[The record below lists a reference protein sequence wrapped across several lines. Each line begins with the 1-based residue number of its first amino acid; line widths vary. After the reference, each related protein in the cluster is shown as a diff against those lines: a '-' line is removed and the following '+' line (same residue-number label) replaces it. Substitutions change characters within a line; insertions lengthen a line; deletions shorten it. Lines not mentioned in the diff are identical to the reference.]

1 MPQEKKDE
9 SIWNGVYERFDQ
21 VAEST
26 EIFDSSLWTEKQ
38 KVRALDV
45 LSLARSGEPV
55 PKGAKSR
62 DYPFVP
68 FLVGLLSSG
77 KNLSVVD
84 CGGAMGQ
91 TYIDIL
97 AKIPKAQSA
106 LSYTIVETPRIVADV
121 PDAIRSLQGLKFCSS
136 LDALA
141 GTVDVV
147 HCGSVLQYI
156 DDWKGF
162 LNELTNRLQPRFVV
176 LSDLLVGDLPS
187 FVTAQRYYGRVTA
200 VRFINMGEFC
210 AFWDQSNYRAIY
222 RSYYY
227 PLGDESY
234 FPNHELPETH
244 RLEKPCHFILER
256 TEGDK

>member
-1 MPQEKKDE
+1 MAQEKKE
-9 SIWNGVYERFDQ
+9 TSIWSGVYSRFDQ
-21 VAEST
+21 VTENA

-38 KVRALDV
+38 KTRALDA
-45 LSLARSGEPV
+45 LFLARSGRYV
-55 PKGAKSR
+55 SDGAKSR

-77 KNLSVVD
+77 KKLSIVD
-84 CGGAMGQ
+84 YGGAMGQ
-91 TYIDIL
+91 TYIEIL
-97 AKIPKAQSA
+97 AKMRRVQKD
-106 LSYTIVETPRIVADV
+106 LSYTVVETPGVVADV
-121 PDAIRSLQGLKFCSS
+121 PEDVRSLQGLTFCAT
-136 LDALA
+136 LDDIKGA
-141 GTVDVV
+141 VDVV

-187 FVTAQRYYGRVTA
+187 FVTAQRYYGRVMA
-200 VRFINMGEFC
+200 VRFINIGEFC